1 MIPEMLDP
9 LLADVQ
15 AHYAMPIEVAV
26 SGPASGRLTHEQ
38 SHQELL
44 GNNHLQVSVTDTTA
58 VAYTLSHELLHMQLT
73 TAGYPPLQFH
83 LTTGQPQV
91 DQQFFAVA
99 TALYDAALH
108 GQIRAWQ
115 VAHGLFTPAV
125 TQALAAG
132 FAEKLSGDDD
142 TALSVFRIL
151 TALDAYVMF
160 DGRAGD
166 WLAAVPDEAA
176 VAADLYGLLVDKPID
191 SPFAFRRAVVKLWR
205 AFDVTLTRHGF
216 QETGN
221 AEFAT
226 LPPVLSARQLRL
238 ALNQTFELR
247 HSEMRNRNTRQRAY
261 VAQGKGDGQN
271 AFVLPLTQALS
282 PAAFQTLYQTP
293 LQDVLQRYDL
303 DYTLR

>member
-1 MIPEMLDP
+1 MPETLQP
-9 LLADVQ
+9 LLTAVQ
-15 AHYAMPIEVAV
+15 AHYSMPIEVV
-26 SGPASGRLTHEQ
+26 IDGPASGVLTHEQ

-44 GNNHLQVSVTDTTA
+44 ANGHLQLTVSDTTD

-83 LTTGQPQV
+83 LATGEPQV

-125 TQALAAG
+125 EKALAAG
-132 FAEKLSGDDD
+132 FTQKLKGDDA
-142 TALSVFRIL
+142 TQLSVFRTL

-166 WLAAVPDEAA
+166 WLADVPDEATA
-176 VAADLYGLLVDKPID
+176 AADLYGVLAAKPID
-191 SPFAFRRAVVKLWR
+191 SPFAFRRTVIKLWR
-205 AFDVTLTRHGF
+205 AFDQTLTRHGY

-226 LPPVLSARQLRL
+226 LPPVLSERQLRL
-238 ALNQTFELR
+238 ALNQTFEVR
-247 HSEMRNRNTRQRAY
+247 HSALRDRTTRQRAY

-271 AFVLPLTQALS
+271 AFVLPLPASFS
-282 PAAFQTLYQTP
+282 PEAFQKLYQTP
-293 LQDVLQRYDL
+293 LSDILARYEL
-303 DYTLR
+303 DYTVR